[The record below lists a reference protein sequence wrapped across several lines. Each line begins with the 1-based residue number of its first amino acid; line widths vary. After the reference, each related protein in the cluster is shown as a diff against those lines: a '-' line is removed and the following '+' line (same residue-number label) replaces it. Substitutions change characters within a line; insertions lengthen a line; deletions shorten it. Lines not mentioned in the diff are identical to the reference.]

1 MSLKSCYHLKYL
13 VKQEILSDT
22 TAETCIEVF
31 IIYMYL
37 LLTLGPYQLNYYLKA
52 HY

>member
-1 MSLKSCYHLKYL
+1 MSLKSCNLLKYL
-13 VKQEILSDT
+13 VKHKVLSE
-22 TAETCIEVF
+22 TAETSIEVF

-37 LLTLGPYQLNYYLKA
+37 LLTLGPYQLYYYLKA

>member
-1 MSLKSCYHLKYL
+1 MFFKSCNLLKYL
-13 VKQEILSDT
+13 VEHEILSDT
-22 TAETCIEVF
+22 TVENYIELF